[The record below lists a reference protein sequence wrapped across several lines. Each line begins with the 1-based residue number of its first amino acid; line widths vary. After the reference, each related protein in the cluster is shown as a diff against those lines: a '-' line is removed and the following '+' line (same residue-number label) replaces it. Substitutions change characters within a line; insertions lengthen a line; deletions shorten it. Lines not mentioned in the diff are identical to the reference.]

1 MKRPSK
7 IKVLGQVVTIKE
19 IVGLKNEDG
28 IPCHGLCEVHERVIS
43 IEKGMPNN
51 KYERLVRHE
60 TFHMKAGISG
70 IGEMLTGE
78 QEEALAVLAEID

>member
-7 IKVLGQVVTIKE
+7 IKVLGQVVTIKQ
-19 IVGLKNEDG
+19 VANLKNEDG
-28 IPCHGLCEVHERVIS
+28 IACHGLCSVHDRTIS
-43 IEKGMPNN
+43 IEKGVNN
-51 KYERLVRHE
+51 EKYTRLLRHE

-70 IGEMLTGE
+70 VGEVLTSE